1 MKPVALPKLE
11 RAIIKPGIEKHLH
24 PLIRFRGAVSLGRIH
39 RVWNFAQAMML
50 QECET
55 HADGTQRLSLN
66 PDFSH
71 LAGPEKRVQLGS
83 LRALASR
90 LCATPEVQK
99 IDPVL
104 TEYIRDVFP
113 HPFSL
118 IPIPEVTYDTKSWGV
133 DNWRMFYSR
142 RAQDFFTKEQ
152 WADYQR
158 ERSIETLKRALEKQ
172 RRAAQRLEDAAR
184 PKGGLHYPYLVH
196 DGGRPEHDLLKLVNN
211 AVPKW
216 LHPDMRA
223 DVCQDLIV
231 GILAGDFDKDNLK
244 LPAKEMLKRVQKMF
258 PTKYGPL
265 SLDAVIPGTEDMKLM
280 DLISEY
286 DGVFP

>member
-1 MKPVALPKLE
+1 MRSVALPVLE
-11 RAIIKPGIEKHLH
+11 NAIVKPGIEKHLH

-39 RVWNFAQAMML
+39 RLWNFGQAMML

-71 LAGPEKRVQLGS
+71 LAGPQCRVQLQS
-83 LRALASR
+83 LRSLASR
-90 LCATPEVQK
+90 LCASPDVQR
-99 IDPVL
+99 IDPLL
-104 TEYIRDVFP
+104 TEYVREVFP

-118 IPIPEVTYDTKSWGV
+118 TPIPEVTYDTKSWGV
-133 DNWRMFYSR
+133 DHWRMYYSR
-142 RAQDFFTKEQ
+142 RAQDFFTHEEWEEYKR
-152 WADYQR
+152 QR
-158 ERSIETLKRALEKQ
+158 AIGVLKRALEKQ
-172 RRAAQRLEDAAR
+172 RRAAQRVEDALK
-184 PKGGLHYPYLVH
+184 PKGGLQYPYIIH
-196 DGGRPEHDLLKLVNN
+196 EGGKPEHDLVRLVNN
-211 AVPKW
+211 IVPKW

-231 GILAGDFDKDNLK
+231 GILAGDFDKDNLA

-265 SLDAVIPGTEDMKLM
+265 SLDDMVGDTDVKLLDM
-280 DLISEY
+280 ISEY
-286 DGVFP
+286 DGVWS